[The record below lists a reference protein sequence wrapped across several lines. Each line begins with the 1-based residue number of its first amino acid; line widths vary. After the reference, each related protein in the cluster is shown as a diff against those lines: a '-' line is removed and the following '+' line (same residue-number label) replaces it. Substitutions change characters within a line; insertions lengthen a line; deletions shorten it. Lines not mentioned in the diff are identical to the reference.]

1 MINSFIPT
9 LLYCSLKI
17 NTSKSKTIYIFL
29 CGNGYCLSIPD
40 DEEEGISQTPEE
52 FSINIEKYFENHEI
66 EIHSIELKG
75 PKPMYA
81 SSFIYK
87 KNNKI

>member
-29 CGNGYCLSIPD
+29 CGNGYCLSN
-40 DEEEGISQTPEE
+40 DEEEEISQTPEE